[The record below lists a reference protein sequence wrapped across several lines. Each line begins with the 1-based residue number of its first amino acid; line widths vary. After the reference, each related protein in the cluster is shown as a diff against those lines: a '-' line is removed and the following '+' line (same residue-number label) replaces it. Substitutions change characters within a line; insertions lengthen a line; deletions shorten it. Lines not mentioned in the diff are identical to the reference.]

1 MTRDEIILA
10 SEKYLFPA
18 VFHYFEKPLV
28 LDHAKDQYVWDA
40 DNKQYL
46 DFFGGIVTVSVGHS
60 NENVVRAVRKQ
71 AERLVHVSSLF
82 RTEPAA
88 ALAAKIA
95 SVTPEGL
102 TKSFFTSSGTEAVET
117 AVMLARAHT
126 GHHEII
132 ALRHSYHGRSA
143 LGMSL
148 TGHGSWR
155 GAGSA
160 QPGILHAHN
169 AYCYRCPLGLTY
181 PSCDVKCATDVG
193 DLIETATT
201 GVIAGFLAEPI
212 QGIGGCITPPLEY
225 FPIIRDIV
233 KQHGGLLISDEV
245 QTGWGRTGKHWFGI
259 EHYAVEPDILVG
271 AKGLANGL
279 PIGVTV
285 SRPEIAD
292 SVRFLTMATFGG
304 NPVSTAAAKAVID
317 FIEEKDLRANCAEV
331 GAYLR
336 DGLLELQE
344 QFPLIGDVR
353 GMGLLQAMELVMD
366 RETKEPAVEQ
376 AARLLEAC
384 REHGLLVGKGGL
396 RGNIIRL
403 SPPMNISK
411 ADVDEFLRLM
421 KSSFASVGGPKP

>member
-10 SEKYLFPA
+10 SDKYLFPA

-60 NENVVRAVRKQ
+60 NEAVVRAIREQ
-71 AERLVHVSSLF
+71 AERLVHVSTLF

-95 SVTPEGL
+95 SITPKGL
-102 TKSFFTSSGTEAVET
+102 TKSFFTSSGTEANET

-132 ALRHSYHGRSA
+132 ALRHGYHGRSA
-143 LGMSL
+143 LGMAL
-148 TGHGSWR
+148 TGHGVWR
-155 GAGSA
+155 GEGSA

-181 PSCDVKCATDVG
+181 PSCGVKCATDVQ
-193 DLIETATT
+193 DLIETTT
-201 GVIAGFLAEPI
+201 PGVIAGFLAEPM
-212 QGIGGCITPPLEY
+212 QGIGGCITPPKEY

-245 QTGWGRTGKHWFGI
+245 QTGWGRTGTHWFGI
-259 EHYAVEPDILVG
+259 EHYGVEPDILVG

-285 SRPEIAD
+285 SRPDITE
-292 SVRFLTMATFGG
+292 SVRSLTMATFGG
-304 NPVSTAAAKAVID
+304 NPVSSAAAKAVID
-317 FIEEKDLRANCAEV
+317 FIEEKDLRANCADV
-331 GAYLR
+331 GRYLR
-336 DGLLELQE
+336 DGLLALQD

-353 GMGLLQAMELVMD
+353 GMGLLQAMELVTD
-366 RETKEPAVEQ
+366 RRTKEPAVEQ

-396 RGNIIRL
+396 RGNIIRF

-421 KSSFASVGGPKP
+421 NSSFASVV